1 MIVGLLACFG
11 VDLCCCSSKL
21 CGHLCLH
28 IRAHMQ
34 KARARHPVP
43 FSVSSHF
50 ISLSQGLSLTLKLIV
65 LGQLPSQ
72 RAPGSYLFLPP
83 NAEVTGT
90 GSPHL
95 LCGYWRFELR
105 ASRLQGKCSY
115 PRSHLPS
122 HESQVC
128 THTANVTVKKE
139 NYLLKTCLCREKALL
154 RGYSE

>member
-11 VDLCCCSSKL
+11 ADLCCCSSKL

-34 KARARHPVP
+34 QARARHPVP
-43 FSVSSHF
+43 FSEASHF

-72 RAPGSYLFLPP
+72 RAPGSYLFPLP

-95 LCGYWRFELR
+95 LCGYWRFEL
-105 ASRLQGKCSY
+105 S
-115 PRSHLPS
+115 
-122 HESQVC
+122 
-128 THTANVTVKKE
+128 
-139 NYLLKTCLCREKALL
+139 CLHSCRESALIHGAISPATSPKFAPIL
-154 RGYSE
+154 PM